1 MVEKGYK
8 EPQDETSLSQ
18 TQKETLNLIYQALDF
33 DTLTQE
39 RETRKL
45 SSSSI
50 KHWIM
55 MRSRR
60 FLMQHPLRR
69 PVISFKPLTKEKKK

>member
-1 MVEKGYK
+1 MKALLRAHDVWEMVEKGYK

-18 TQKETLNLIYQALDF
+18 EQKKTLKDS
-33 DTLTQE
+33 
-39 RETRKL
+39 RKL

-50 KHWIM
+50 KHLMM

-60 FLMQHPLRR
+60 FLLQHPLKRYG
-69 PVISFKPLTKEKKK
+69 ISFKPLTKEKTK